1 MKAKTAA
8 EARTLEQIPNIGKS
22 IAGDLRAIGI
32 SEPRQL
38 IGRDPYLLYEQ
49 SNAVAGVRQDPCLID
64 CFISAV
70 RFMEGG
76 PPRVWWDFTA
86 ERKARPAGIGEPPY
100 SAASSDRARPQD
112 PPPRDAPAT
121 VGDTRRPRAP

>member
-38 IGRDPYLLYEQ
+38 IGQDPYLLYER

-76 PPRVWWDFTA
+76 PPLDWWAFTA
-86 ERKARPAGIGEPPY
+86 ERKAALE
-100 SAASSDRARPQD
+100 
-112 PPPRDAPAT
+112 
-121 VGDTRRPRAP
+121 

>member
-8 EARTLEQIPNIGKS
+8 EARTLEEIPNIGKS

-32 SEPRQL
+32 SEPQQL

-49 SNAVAGVRQDPCLID
+49 SNAFAGVRQDPCLID

-86 ERKARPAGIGEPPY
+86 ERKARLAGIG
-100 SAASSDRARPQD
+100 
-112 PPPRDAPAT
+112 
-121 VGDTRRPRAP
+121 